1 MSWKKP
7 AAAVSAVGV
16 LLISW
21 FEGYAPTAEQ
31 PLPGDKWTVG
41 FGHTGDVAP
50 GDRVSLEQAFG
61 ILKSD
66 AIRAERVV
74 RDYVKVPLAQN
85 QFDALTS
92 LVFNIGTVAFVRS
105 TLLECLNE
113 GDYDGVAVQWMR
125 WKYFKGKVVP
135 GLERRRAMELA
146 VFRGQ
151 PIEVVV
157 GGRMCFGSAGC
168 YSISDLLQGP
178 LARPDGAEQGDRD
191 PSEGSGARRGVSGG
205 ESTGGA

>member
-41 FGHTGDVAP
+41 FGHTEGVAP
-50 GDRVSLEQAFG
+50 GDKVSLEQAFG
-61 ILKSD
+61 ILRSD
-66 AIRAERVV
+66 AERAGRVV
-74 RDYVKVPLAQN
+74 REYVKVPLAQN

-92 LVFNIGTVAFVRS
+92 LVFNIGTVAFVKS
-105 TLLECLNE
+105 TLLKCLNE
-113 GDYDGVAVQWMR
+113 SDYDGVAIQWMR
-125 WKYFKGKVVP
+125 WKYFKGQPSK
-135 GLERRRAMELA
+135 GLENRRAVELA
-146 VFRGQ
+146 VFRGE

-157 GGRMCFGSAGC
+157 GDRMCFGTAGC
-168 YSISDLLQGP
+168 YRVGDLLQGP
-178 LARPDGAEQGDRD
+178 LAQPDGAEQG
-191 PSEGSGARRGVSGG
+191 S
-205 ESTGGA
+205 

>member
-31 PLPGDKWTVG
+31 PLTGDKWTVG
-41 FGHTGDVAP
+41 FGHTENVAP
-50 GDRVSLEQAFG
+50 GDKVSLEQAFG

-66 AIRAERVV
+66 AVRAERVV

-105 TLLECLNE
+105 TLLACLNE

-157 GGRMCFGSAGC
+157 GGRMCFGTAGC

-178 LARPDGAEQGDRD
+178 LARPDGAEQGDGD
-191 PSEGSGARRGVSGG
+191 PSEGNGAHHGGSGG
-205 ESTGGA
+205 ESAGGA

>member
-1 MSWKKP
+1 M
-7 AAAVSAVGV
+7 
-16 LLISW
+16 
-21 FEGYAPTAEQ
+21 
-31 PLPGDKWTVG
+31 
-41 FGHTGDVAP
+41 
-50 GDRVSLEQAFG
+50 
-61 ILKSD
+61 
-66 AIRAERVV
+66 RAERVV
-74 RDYVKVPLAQN
+74 RDYVKVPLAQS

-105 TLLECLNE
+105 TLLACLND

-157 GGRMCFGSAGC
+157 GGRMCFGTAGC

-178 LARPDGAEQGDRD
+178 LARPDGAEQGDGD
-191 PSEGSGARRGVSGG
+191 PSEGGGAHRGVSGG
-205 ESTGGA
+205 ENAGGA